1 MRGREPKRA
10 VRTSRPRPTTGAVRP
25 PLPTLPAPTG
35 SARVF
40 IPQGYESG
48 YDYPLVVWL
57 ADPAVAFD
65 LGRVMARTSLR
76 NFIAVQPAAGGDP
89 ETRVWRAID
98 RVRDRW
104 SVHPRRIYLVGQG
117 SGGSEAF
124 RIACRAPEACAG
136 VASLG
141 GPFPL
146 DEGLFAAAPAVRR
159 LPMLLC
165 LRRDAVAAE
174 PGPVDRVLRLFH
186 AAGAV
191 LSVRIYP
198 GHDDLAPA
206 VLADVNR
213 WLMAD
218 VCGTASAVP
227 ARCAP

>member
-1 MRGREPKRA
+1 MRGT
-10 VRTSRPRPTTGAVRP
+10 RTRGTTTARPPRPA
-25 PLPTLPAPTG
+25 LPTPAG
-35 SARVF
+35 AARVF
-40 IPQGYESG
+40 VPQGYEPG

-57 ADPAVAFD
+57 ADPAVPFD

-76 NFIAVQPAAGGDP
+76 NYVAVQPSPGGDP
-89 ETRVWRAID
+89 EARVWRAID

-117 SGGSEAF
+117 AGGSDAF
-124 RIACRAPEACAG
+124 RIACRTPGAWGG
-136 VASLG
+136 VASIG
-141 GPFPL
+141 GAFPL
-146 DEGLFAAAPAVRR
+146 DEGLFAAAPFVRR

-165 LRRDAVAAE
+165 LSQAAVAAE

-191 LSVRIYP
+191 LSLRLYP
-198 GHDDLAPA
+198 GGDELSPA
-206 VLADVNR
+206 VFADLDR

-218 VCGTASAVP
+218 VCGPAAAVP